1 MATLTIQSLVK
12 TGSLQPTYAAASGGG
27 DVMPNDGKTVLHVK
41 NGGGGSIN
49 VTITAQIASR
59 DAGPGYGTY
68 TRADLVVAVPNAE
81 ERIIGPM
88 PSIAFNNAQGQAAI
102 AYSGV
107 TSVTVAALRFP
118 PTP

>member
-1 MATLTIQSLVK
+1 MATLTIQNLVT

-49 VTITAQIASR
+49 VTITAQVATR
-59 DAGPGYGTY
+59 DAGPGFGPY
-68 TRADLVVAVPNAE
+68 TRADLVVAVPAAE
-81 ERIIGPM
+81 ERIIGPL
-88 PSIAFNNAQGQAAI
+88 PRIAFNNASAQAAI

-118 PTP
+118 PA

>member
-1 MATLTIQSLVK
+1 MATLTVQNLAT
-12 TGSLQPTYAAASGGG
+12 TGSLNPSYAAADVAG

-41 NGGGGSIN
+41 NAGVGSIN
-49 VTITAQIASR
+49 VTITAQVASR

-68 TRADLVVAVPNAE
+68 TRADLVVAVPNGG
-81 ERIIGPM
+81 ERIIGPL
-88 PSIAFNNAQGQAAI
+88 PKIAFNNAQGQAAI

-118 PTP
+118 PA